1 VATVLLP
8 RDQCDLLTVKDSRRS
23 LYNFTEKRECQM
35 ATLPA
40 QSLQPRNWKDL
51 YVAALMEGDKD
62 RASFLIQDAER
73 AIVDRARLLFQADGD
88 NMLEQES
95 LDDALYALHALK
107 GCLAAHGRF
116 AEAA

>member
-1 VATVLLP
+1 VP
-8 RDQCDLLTVKDSRRS
+8 KESFD
-23 LYNFTEKRECQM
+23 M
-35 ATLPA
+35 ATLPI
-40 QSLQPRNWKDL
+40 QSLQPKTWKDL

-62 RASFLIQDAER
+62 KTPSLIQEAER

>member
-1 VATVLLP
+1 
-8 RDQCDLLTVKDSRRS
+8 
-23 LYNFTEKRECQM
+23 M
-35 ATLPA
+35 ATLPT

-62 RASFLIQDAER
+62 KATSLIHEAER
-73 AIVDRARLLFQADGD
+73 AIVNRARALFQADGD
-88 NMLEQES
+88 NILEQES